1 MPCSFCRED
10 CRDSG
15 GRFASTASIL
25 CRKTPGGGTAARF
38 SMQFARAARPGGPGC
53 RPCGCGWQPARA
65 SRPWRSGFLPPLQ
78 LRAAAGVR
86 RGFPLRLLRVS
97 LPCSLA
103 FGVVR
108 RPSKGRVWAGAS
120 RARKSAVSG
129 QQSAF
134 WHGASPSWGAP
145 ERFHREPNS
154 PTWAFP
160 GRGHPPA
167 SREGGVACQSAVS
180 WPKIGDFRARSGAC
194 SDGASL
200 SVALESAEKGA
211 RFKRKD
217 GEGRSPR
224 TEGRGGALALSE
236 GAGRGRAR
244 ARLRVG
250 VRGETRRRL
259 RRLPGCA
266 LRCGGL
272 SPRPAEGH
280 ASRCDG
286 RLRHRSRGCHLGAIW
301 GVSAVVGKRAGT
313 GSDRSQSGV

>member
-1 MPCSFCRED
+1 M
-10 CRDSG
+10 
-15 GRFASTASIL
+15 
-25 CRKTPGGGTAARF
+25 TAAGALRPLPVYYAAKPPVVELPLDF
-38 SMQFARAARPGGPGC
+38 PCNSQGLRAPAAPAAVLAAAGGSRRGPRGRGARVSC
-53 RPCGCGWQPARA
+53 RPCSCGRQPGCAEAFLSVSFVFPSLL
-65 SRPWRSGFLPPLQ
+65 SRF
-78 LRAAAGVR
+78 R
-86 RGFPLRLLRVS
+86 RGSAPFQRES
-97 LPCSLA
+97 M
-103 FGVVR
+103 G
-108 RPSKGRVWAGAS
+108 GAS

-272 SPRPAEGH
+272 SPRPAEGTLR
-280 ASRCDG
+280 AAMGAFGIVRVAAILVPSGGFGCCRKKGGDG
-286 RLRHRSRGCHLGAIW
+286 
-301 GVSAVVGKRAGT
+301 V
-313 GSDRSQSGV
+313 